1 MKIIGF
7 MTVLLGFSDAGL
19 VRRRIS
25 GRKWPWYTVCII
37 ACIIGFGIGQN
48 TNPPPQPPK
57 PRTVVKYRN
66 VRDRTPQTEAESLGE
81 ENESRK
87 ESLDRKEAAVRKMEA
102 GLAAASSS
110 ASSASQQQKE
120 SGGNASPDLS
130 ALDYSGT
137 QVIDVNGGNPGFS
150 SSDLSTAN
158 GAWQQYHDLDAQN
171 RVTGAD
177 AMLNQS
183 LMPHAERESLYV
195 NPTGWHNKRI
205 ASGWLYNRCHLIAYQ
220 LTGQNN
226 NLKNLMTGTRA
237 LNNPC
242 MTRYEDQ
249 IAGYLKSSAAHYVR
263 YSVRP
268 VFRGNDLLARGIQLR
283 AESVGDSTVS
293 FNVYIFNVEDGANL
307 NYSDGTSVA
316 R

>member
-1 MKIIGF
+1 MKIIEF
-7 MTVLLGFSDAGL
+7 MTILLGFSAAGL

-48 TNPPPQPPK
+48 TNPPPQPPR

-183 LMPHAERESLYV
+183 LMPPRGARKPLRQSDRMAQQAHR
-195 NPTGWHNKRI
+195 KR
-205 ASGWLYNRCHLIAYQ
+205 L
-220 LTGQNN
+220 
-226 NLKNLMTGTRA
+226 A
-237 LNNPC
+237 LQQMPPDC
-242 MTRYEDQ
+242 LPAHRPEQQPQEPHDGDPLPEQPLHDQ
-249 IAGYLKSSAAHYVR
+249 IRGSDCRLSEIQCRTLRQIFRATGIPRK
-263 YSVRP
+263 RP
-268 VFRGNDLLARGIQLR
+268 ARPRHPAPRRISR
-283 AESVGDSTVS
+283 
-293 FNVYIFNVEDGANL
+293 
-307 NYSDGTSVA
+307 
-316 R
+316 